1 MSLNR
6 YILFIILYFIL
17 NSSLFAEE
25 SISKN
30 AYNQLQIANKMIKE
44 EKYQEAKSILN
55 EILKS
60 KNKMERTYALQ
71 EVSNIA
77 IYQNDYK
84 SVIKYYKELITL
96 KTLKKDDLNSIKFS
110 LSEIY
115 LSEEMYKESIKLSL
129 FLLNSSSKNPEFLY
143 KNLAIAYYYNQEYKK
158 SIPYTKKLINIEPE
172 KEQWQRVLYSS
183 YIEIKD
189 YNNAIKIL
197 KYMVAKYSKEEYW
210 MQLIFLYQTT
220 NQNQKLFGTLELA
233 YKNLYIK
240 QEENL
245 LYFVTVLM
253 QQKIYNKAGEY
264 LKRGF
269 DKKIVKN
276 TKENFDILVSCYANA
291 KNYEEL
297 ISLLENSKYGKS
309 EKYKILIANIYFNN
323 GNYKKVL
330 KTLENFEF
338 EKNSK
343 YDGKKYIMLS
353 LSAYELE
360 ENEIS
365 KEYLKKALLN
375 KFERKR
381 ALLIAQNLGFKI

>member
-1 MSLNR
+1 
-6 YILFIILYFIL
+6 
-17 NSSLFAEE
+17 
-25 SISKN
+25 
-30 AYNQLQIANKMIKE
+30 
-44 EKYQEAKSILN
+44 
-55 EILKS
+55 
-60 KNKMERTYALQ
+60 
-71 EVSNIA
+71 
-77 IYQNDYK
+77 
-84 SVIKYYKELITL
+84 
-96 KTLKKDDLNSIKFS
+96 
-110 LSEIY
+110 
-115 LSEEMYKESIKLSL
+115 
-129 FLLNSSSKNPEFLY
+129 
-143 KNLAIAYYYNQEYKK
+143 
-158 SIPYTKKLINIEPE
+158 
-172 KEQWQRVLYSS
+172 
-183 YIEIKD
+183 
-189 YNNAIKIL
+189 
-197 KYMVAKYSKEEYW
+197 MVAKYSKEEYW

-264 LKRGF
+264 LKKGF

-309 EKYKILIANIYFNN
+309 EKYKILTANIYFNN

>member
-84 SVIKYYKELITL
+84 SVIKYYKELIAL